1 MRPNMDLIRQITF
14 AIEASTTPILSNE
27 LKIEGYASAQ
37 IIFHC
42 SLLKEYKLIL
52 AGDCGTDVSANA
64 LLISRLTS
72 AGHDFID
79 AARNDKIWSKTKSL
93 VANNDIPVPLDIFIT
108 HLNSVTLSALGLSS
122 VYGDPPDRTKHAVQ
136 VDDDLFCTDA
146 NAQDR
151 HLHCE

>member
-72 AGHDFID
+72 AGHDFVD
-79 AARNDKIWSKTKSL
+79 AARNDKIWSKAL

-108 HLNSVTLSALGLSS
+108 LLNSVTLSALGLSS
-122 VYGDPPDRTKHAVQ
+122 VYGDPPYGAENAVQ
-136 VDDDLFCTDA
+136 MDDDLFRTDA

>member
-27 LKIEGYASAQ
+27 LKIEGYKSAQ

-42 SLLKEYKLIL
+42 SLLKEHKLIL
-52 AGDCGTDVSANA
+52 ADDCGTEVSPNA

-79 AARNDKIWSKTKSL
+79 SARNDTIWSKAL
-93 VANNDIPVPLDIFIT
+93 VANNDVPVPLDIFIT
-108 HLNSVTLSALGLSS
+108 NLESVTLSALGLSS
-122 VYGDPPDRTKHAVQ
+122 VYGDPPYGAENAVQ
-136 VDDDLFCTDA
+136 MDDDLFRTDA